1 MRELEHYMYS
11 LQYITNKNN
20 KSHNQGQMGK
30 QGQQCSSPEKADH
43 VATGSPLVGI
53 NRGRHGWGVGGY
65 DRRRLATSW
74 PKINRKGAKLPPGA
88 ATSTAVI
95 VVAAMVVGGSK
106 WRSQQDGDFGGI
118 GIIRGQSLAP
128 KIGPK
133 GGGSHENWQQN
144 SLAATLSGGNAKI
157 E

>member
-20 KSHNQGQMGK
+20 KSHNQGQTGK
-30 QGQQCSSPEKADH
+30 QGQQCSSLEKADH

-95 VVAAMVVGGSK
+95 VVAAMVVGGLKMKISAR
-106 WRSQQDGDFGGI
+106 WRFWGNRHHQRTVAGAKNWPE
-118 GIIRGQSLAP
+118 RWRQSRKLTA
-128 KIGPK
+128 KLI
-133 GGGSHENWQQN
+133 
-144 SLAATLSGGNAKI
+144 GGNPKWWQR
-157 E
+157 